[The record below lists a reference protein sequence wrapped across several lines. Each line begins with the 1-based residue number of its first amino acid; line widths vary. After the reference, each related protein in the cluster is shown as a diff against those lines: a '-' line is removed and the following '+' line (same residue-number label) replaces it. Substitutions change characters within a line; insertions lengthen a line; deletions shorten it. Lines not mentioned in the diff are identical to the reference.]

1 MFLFAVFCNL
11 FVCDTC
17 TSAFK
22 VEMAVLCFSTV
33 LFGEKNKLL
42 GHSVCCVVA
51 KFVCANRSV
60 TMQGGLLCA
69 IFSVGR

>member
-1 MFLFAVFCNL
+1 MLLFAVFGNI

-33 LFGEKNKLL
+33 LFGDK
-42 GHSVCCVVA
+42 
-51 KFVCANRSV
+51 AN
-60 TMQGGLLCA
+60 C
-69 IFSVGR
+69 